1 VRYDSLY
8 DEAISKIRGITKE
21 EEEHHSPD
29 NIGNRLMSSTL
40 MATGFGQGGNA
51 ATGISHDPSKN
62 NIRVKFPMK
71 DDDDNFSE
79 GDNDAEKKIKLEA
92 QLRYDKMAKTKMK
105 TKMGSTGM
113 SSGGPGTSSAAK
125 LKR

>member
-1 VRYDSLY
+1 MRYDTLY
-8 DEAISKIRGITKE
+8 DEAIAKIRGVTKE
-21 EEEHHSPD
+21 EEENNSPS
-29 NIGNRLMSSTL
+29 NIGNRLMSATL

-79 GDNDAEKKIKLEA
+79 GDNDAEKEMDANERMKIKLEA
-92 QLRYDKMAKTKMK
+92 
-105 TKMGSTGM
+105 
-113 SSGGPGTSSAAK
+113 
-125 LKR
+125 